1 MSHYLYRMETV
12 HGIRRV
18 ADGAWLASLRE
29 IDGTSDWQR
38 VPLYCVVHLRTG
50 TAVLE
55 TGQTSFTLQAPVLLF
70 FTPYQEYSFHG
81 DFSGSHL
88 SFHGDFYCIEKHR
101 HEVACNGVLFNNIY
115 TPPFVPLDEEQAAP
129 ANNYI
134 RLLHEAMTSNDD
146 LAREDLIIA
155 HLKII
160 LIIATRVK
168 CRQIEETLTQLPP
181 DAGPRLEEFHQLL
194 EAHFTVWKKPA
205 DYAAAMHISGKALS
219 RLTGKYL
226 SKTPSALI
234 TERVVQEAKRA
245 LHFSYLSVKE
255 IATALGYDDPL
266 YLSRLF
272 RKQTGVSPR
281 EFRQQVGVTIL
292 V

>member
-1 MSHYLYRMETV
+1 MEAV
-12 HGIRRV
+12 HTIRRE
-18 ADGAWLASLRE
+18 ADGALLAGMRI
-29 IDGTSDWQR
+29 IDGTSEWR
-38 VPLYCVVHLRTG
+38 RAPLYAVVHLRSG
-50 TAVLE
+50 SAVLE
-55 TGQTSFTLQAPVLLF
+55 TGQTTFSLQAPVLLF
-70 FTPYQEYSFHG
+70 FTPYQEYAFHG

-115 TPPFVPLDEEQAAP
+115 TPPFVPLDEEQAAS
-129 ANNYI
+129 ADKYLM
-134 RLLHEAMTSNDD
+134 LLREAITSKDD
-146 LAREDLIIA
+146 LAREDLVIA
-155 HLKII
+155 HLKIL

-168 CRQIEETLTQLPP
+168 SRQIEETLTQLPP
-181 DAGPRLEEFHQLL
+181 DAGPRLAEFHQLL
-194 EAHFTVWKKPA
+194 EAHFREWKKPA
-205 DYAAAMHISGKALS
+205 AYAAAMHITLKALS

-234 TERVVQEAKRA
+234 AERVVQEAKRA
-245 LHFSYLSVKE
+245 LHFSHLSVKE

-266 YLSRLF
+266 YLSRVF

>member
-1 MSHYLYRMETV
+1 METAYC
-12 HGIRRV
+12 IRRV
-18 ADGAWLASLRE
+18 ADGALLASLRDIE
-29 IDGTSDWQR
+29 GTSEWQR
-38 VPLYCVVHLRTG
+38 APLYAVVHLRSG
-50 TAVLE
+50 AAVLE
-55 TGQTSFTLQAPVLLF
+55 TGQTSFTIQAPVLLF
-70 FTPYQEYSFHG
+70 FTPYQEYAFHG

-88 SFHGDFYCIEKHR
+88 SFHSDFYCIEKHR

-115 TPPFVPLDEEQAAP
+115 TPPFVPLDEEQAGP
-129 ANNYI
+129 VNNYL
-134 RLLHEAMTSNDD
+134 RLLHDAMISNDD
-146 LAREDLIIA
+146 LAREDLVIA

-168 CRQIEETLTQLPP
+168 SRQIEEALTHLPA
-181 DAGPRLEEFHQLL
+181 DAGPRLGEFHRLL
-194 EAHFTVWKKPA
+194 EAHFTEWKKPA
-205 DYAAAMHISGKALS
+205 DYASAMHITLKALS

-234 TERVVQEAKRA
+234 AERVVQEAKRA
-245 LHFSYLSVKE
+245 LHFSHLSVKE

-281 EFRQQVGVTIL
+281 EFRQQTGVTIL